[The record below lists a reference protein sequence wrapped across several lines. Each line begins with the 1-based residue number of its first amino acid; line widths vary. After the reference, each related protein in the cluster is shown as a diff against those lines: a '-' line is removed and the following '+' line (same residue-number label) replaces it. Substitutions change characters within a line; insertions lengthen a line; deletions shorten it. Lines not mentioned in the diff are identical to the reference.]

1 MNKYYFNV
9 SLKVLAD
16 FFSVP
21 LIIVLAYSLKFKIGW
36 FFNYFFD
43 YQIGV
48 IYHHAQVEPYLKH
61 IVVMSLSVVAIFFI
75 MGVYKRFDGVMFRVE
90 ETFSLIRAL
99 SVAIFVLL
107 ISSLIYD
114 IFPNSR
120 GVMLNGWFIALLIMI
135 LSRKVIDSITTLFF
149 PFSDENI
156 ILIGTN
162 QKSQVLLEGLF
173 QSRKKIN

>member
-1 MNKYYFNV
+1 
-9 SLKVLAD
+9 
-16 FFSVP
+16 
-21 LIIVLAYSLKFKIGW
+21 
-36 FFNYFFD
+36 
-43 YQIGV
+43 
-48 IYHHAQVEPYLKH
+48 
-61 IVVMSLSVVAIFFI
+61 MSP
-75 MGVYKRFDGVMFRVE
+75 
-90 ETFSLIRAL
+90 
-99 SVAIFVLL
+99 FVLL

-162 QKSQVLLEGLF
+162 QESQVLLEGLF
-173 QSRKKIN
+173 QSRKKLII